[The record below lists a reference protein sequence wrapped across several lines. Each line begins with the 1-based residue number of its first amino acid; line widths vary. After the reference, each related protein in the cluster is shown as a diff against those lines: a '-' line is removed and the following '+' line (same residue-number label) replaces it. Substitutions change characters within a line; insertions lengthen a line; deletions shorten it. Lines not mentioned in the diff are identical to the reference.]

1 MNLRHS
7 AIATLGLLAVV
18 TAAGCT
24 SGAAPEAT
32 DSFGKAEPSA
42 WSAPCNLGIER
53 DGSGAARRGAAW
65 TAGYDEP
72 TLAEQ
77 TDPGLYGEVIAN
89 DTCTDAQILRWQEAR
104 RQSGQSDAI
113 CRVIWSVEPNGSIR
127 DLGCAV
133 PEVVV
138 WR

>member
-7 AIATLGLLAVV
+7 VIVTLGLLAVL

-24 SGAAPEAT
+24 SGASPEAT

-53 DGSGAARRGAAW
+53 DGSSAEW
-65 TAGYDEP
+65 TAVYDQP

-89 DTCTDAQILRWQEAR
+89 DTCTDVQILRWQEAR

>member
-7 AIATLGLLAVV
+7 AIVTLGLLAVLA
-18 TAAGCT
+18 TAGCT

-32 DSFGKAEPSA
+32 DSFGKVEPSA

-53 DGSGAARRGAAW
+53 DGSGAEW
-65 TAGYDEP
+65 TAVYDQP

-77 TDPGLYGEVIAN
+77 TDSGLYGEVIAN

-133 PEVVV
+133 PDVVV